1 MNIQIRLQQTI
12 KNKSDSRTAHFKAE
26 AKCEQNKTAP
36 CDLIFS
42 SFQVVPELK
51 TQNGRKKTNK
61 KNNITKHKMI
71 NQQHPL
77 SGQGHNSRGL
87 RTAEKINY
95 ELINSKL
102 PDVTRS
108 PSTRTNADFW
118 RSRRTGKG
126 CQENS
131 NCNCKLFP

>member
-1 MNIQIRLQQTI
+1 
-12 KNKSDSRTAHFKAE
+12 
-26 AKCEQNKTAP
+26 
-36 CDLIFS
+36 
-42 SFQVVPELK
+42 
-51 TQNGRKKTNK
+51 
-61 KNNITKHKMI
+61 MI

-87 RTAEKINY
+87 RTAQKINY

-102 PDVTRS
+102 PDVTRL
-108 PSTRTNADFW
+108 PTTQANADFW

-131 NCNCKLFP
+131 NRNCKLFP